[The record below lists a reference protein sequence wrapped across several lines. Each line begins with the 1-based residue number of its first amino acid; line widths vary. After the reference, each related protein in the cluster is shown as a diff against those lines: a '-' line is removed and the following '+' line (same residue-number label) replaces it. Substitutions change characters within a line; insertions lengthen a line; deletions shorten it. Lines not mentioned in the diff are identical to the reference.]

1 MTNDAP
7 GPLTLRRLLDYD
19 EDGILRL
26 VLAPH
31 GFDVAVSGVVIGD
44 EGPDAVHHGRVLL
57 ATGLDPDAAEAP
69 ETVREAARR
78 GAAALVLRAP
88 GEQPPQAVVDAA
100 RAGGIALFARADWAD
115 WNDTVELLRAA
126 AAFAEAGTA
135 DPLAQHAAAGGL
147 HRLVTVAAG
156 YCGGSITVEDNQFRV
171 IAHSA
176 TSPDADGLRQS
187 TILGGRVPEWR
198 VAEMRRSGLLRALWT
213 SRDVIHRPARGEE
226 PERLIVAVRRG
237 GELLGSLWAAADGGQ
252 LSEDAPEVLRRAAE
266 IAVPYLVRHRLSADT
281 GRRRENHALRGLL
294 RQEGDARTHLWTLGL
309 EPDTPCAVVVAAHDA
324 PPGPVPDRT
333 LMALAL
339 QAVAHRASARTV
351 RERHHLTVLLPV
363 PDGDPQE
370 ALTLA
375 RELAA
380 LAAAMPDAPAVW
392 AGAGD
397 VVDSPLDAARS
408 QDEAL
413 LVVRVLRQR
422 EGRDAQPGGPAR
434 HQAPTPFPSP
444 TPAADGRPP
453 YPSPIPPPA
462 ADGRPPVRHAGLATT
477 AQAVTALR
485 FLDAAR
491 PVWRDHGGAVRD
503 LLRADLAAG
512 GDLLRSL
519 AAFLDASGDIPRA
532 AARLTL
538 HPNTLRYRLRRARER
553 FGLDLDDPDTR
564 LLLTLAV
571 RLETTGGDSSY
582 DPQV

>member
-31 GFDVAVSGVVIGD
+31 GFDVEVAGVVIGD

-57 ATGLDPDAAEAP
+57 ATGLDPDAAGAP

-88 GEQPPQAVVDAA
+88 GEQPPQALVDAA
-100 RAGGIALFARADWAD
+100 RTGGIALFARADWAD

-171 IAHSA
+171 VAHSA

-266 IAVPYLVRHRLSADT
+266 IAVPYLARHRLSADT

-363 PDGDPQE
+363 PDGDSQE

-413 LVVRVLRQR
+413 LVARVLREREGR
-422 EGRDAQPGGPAR
+422 EGRDARPGGPAR
-434 HQAPTPFPSP
+434 HETATPAPSPSP
-444 TPAADGRPP
+444 TSAQAPDGL
-453 YPSPIPPPA
+453 
-462 ADGRPPVRHAGLATT
+462 PPVRHAGLATT

-491 PVWRDHGGAVRD
+491 PVWREHGGAVRD

-538 HPNTLRYRLRRARER
+538 HPNTLRYRLRRVRER
-553 FGLDLDDPDTR
+553 FGIDLDDPDTR
-564 LLLTLAV
+564 LLVTLAV
-571 RLETTGGDSSY
+571 RLEATGGDSSD
-582 DPQV
+582 DPLI

>member
-1 MTNDAP
+1 MTDAP

-31 GFDVAVSGVVIGD
+31 GFDIPVSGVLIGD
-44 EGPDAVHHGRVLL
+44 EGPDATHHGRVLL
-57 ATGLDPDAAEAP
+57 ATGLDPGASAAP
-69 ETVREAARR
+69 EAVREAARR
-78 GAAALVLRAP
+78 GAVALVLRGG
-88 GEQPPQAVVDAA
+88 GERPPPPVVDAA
-100 RAGGIALFARADWAD
+100 RAGGIALLVRADWAD
-115 WNDTVELLRAA
+115 WADTLELLRSAT
-126 AAFAEAGTA
+126 AFAEAGTA

-176 TSPDADGLRQS
+176 TGPDADGLRQS

-252 LSEDAPEVLRRAAE
+252 LSGDAPEVLRRAAE
-266 IAVPYLVRHRLSADT
+266 IAVPYLVRHRLRADT

-294 RQEGDARTHLWTLGL
+294 RQEGEARTHLWTLGL

-339 QAVAHRASARTV
+339 QAVAHRAGARTV
-351 RERHHLTVLLPV
+351 RERQHLIVLLPV
-363 PDGDPQE
+363 PDGDPQD
-370 ALTLA
+370 AVTLA
-375 RELAA
+375 RELVA
-380 LAAAMPDAPAVW
+380 LAAAMPDAPVVR

-408 QDEAL
+408 LDEAL
-413 LVVRVLRQR
+413 LVVRVLRER
-422 EGRDAQPGGPAR
+422 EGRAAQPGGPAR
-434 HQAPTPFPSP
+434 PGAP
-444 TPAADGRPP
+444 ARE
-453 YPSPIPPPA
+453 
-462 ADGRPPVRHAGLATT
+462 GRPPVRHAGLAGT

-491 PVWRDHGGAVRD
+491 PVWREHGGAVRD

-512 GDLLRSL
+512 GDLVRSL
-519 AAFLDASGDIPRA
+519 AAFLDASGDVPRA

-553 FGLDLDDPDTR
+553 FGIDLDDPDTR
-564 LLLTLAV
+564 LLVTLAV
-571 RLETTGGDSSY
+571 RLETTEGDSSAH
-582 DPQV
+582 PPV

>member
-1 MTNDAP
+1 MTDTP
-7 GPLTLRRLLDYD
+7 GPLTLRGLLDHD

-31 GFDVAVSGVVIGD
+31 GFDVQVSGVVIGD
-44 EGPDAVHHGRVLL
+44 EGPDAAHHGRVLL
-57 ATGLDPDAAEAP
+57 ATGLNSDAAEAP
-69 ETVREAARR
+69 DTVREAARR
-78 GAAALVLRAP
+78 GAVALVLRAP
-88 GEQPPQAVVDAA
+88 GERPPPSVVDAA
-100 RAGGIALFARADWAD
+100 RAGGIALLVRADWAD

-135 DPLAQHAAAGGL
+135 DPLARHAAAGGL
-147 HRLVTVAAG
+147 HALVTVAAG

-176 TSPDADGLRQS
+176 TSRDADGLRQS

-252 LSEDAPEVLRRAAE
+252 LSADAPEVLRRAAE
-266 IAVPYLVRHRLSADT
+266 IAVPYLVRHRLRADA

-294 RQEGDARTHLWTLGL
+294 RGEGDARTHLWALGL

-333 LMALAL
+333 LMTLAL
-339 QAVAHRASARTV
+339 QAVAHRSSARTV
-351 RERHHLTVLLPV
+351 RGRQHLTVLLPL
-363 PDGDPQE
+363 PDADPQN
-370 ALTLA
+370 AVTLA
-375 RELAA
+375 RELAT
-380 LAAAMPDAPAVW
+380 LAAAMPDAPTVRV
-392 AGAGD
+392 GAGG

-413 LVVRVLRQR
+413 LVVRVLRER
-422 EGRDAQPGGPAR
+422 EGRAAQPGGPAE
-434 HQAPTPFPSP
+434 
-444 TPAADGRPP
+444 
-453 YPSPIPPPA
+453 
-462 ADGRPPVRHAGLATT
+462 
-477 AQAVTALR
+477 QAVTALR

-491 PVWRDHGGAVRD
+491 PVWREHGGAVRD

-512 GDLLRSL
+512 GDLVRSL

-553 FGLDLDDPDTR
+553 FGIDLDDPDTR
-564 LLLTLAV
+564 LVVSLAV
-571 RLETTGGDSSY
+571 RLEVTGGDSS
-582 DPQV
+582 DRPPI

>member
-31 GFDVAVSGVVIGD
+31 GFDVEVSGVVIGD

-57 ATGLDPDAAEAP
+57 ATGLDPDAAGAP

-88 GEQPPQAVVDAA
+88 GEQPPQALVDAA
-100 RAGGIALFARADWAD
+100 RTGGIALFARADWAD

-171 IAHSA
+171 VAHSA

-266 IAVPYLVRHRLSADT
+266 IAVPYLARHRLSADT

-363 PDGDPQE
+363 PDGDSQE

-413 LVVRVLRQR
+413 LVARVLREREGR
-422 EGRDAQPGGPAR
+422 EGRDARPGGPAR
-434 HQAPTPFPSP
+434 HATATPAPSP
-444 TPAADGRPP
+444 TSAQAQAPDGE
-453 YPSPIPPPA
+453 
-462 ADGRPPVRHAGLATT
+462 PPVRHAGLATT

-491 PVWRDHGGAVRD
+491 PVWREHGGAVRD

-553 FGLDLDDPDTR
+553 FGIDLDDPDTR
-564 LLLTLAV
+564 LLVTLAV
-571 RLETTGGDSSY
+571 RLEATGGDSSD
-582 DPQV
+582 DPLI